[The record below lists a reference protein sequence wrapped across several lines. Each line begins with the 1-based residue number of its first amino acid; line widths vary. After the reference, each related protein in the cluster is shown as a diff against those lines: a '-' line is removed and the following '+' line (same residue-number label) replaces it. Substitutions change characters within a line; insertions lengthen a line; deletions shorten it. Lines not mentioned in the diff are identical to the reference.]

1 MTKDKL
7 IKISFGIALFCIV
20 TGIAIK
26 LMHISFPIPVLLVGI
41 VFSIIYSVIAI
52 QELSTSARI
61 RSSEKVMWIIG
72 FLFFNT
78 ITGLLYFT
86 SRRKMIT
93 GNFKVLNF

>member
-20 TGIAIK
+20 SGIAIK
-26 LMHISFPIPVLLVGI
+26 LLHISFPIPVLLIGI
-41 VFSIIYSVIAI
+41 IFSVIYTVIVI
-52 QELSTSARI
+52 QELLNSNRISSA
-61 RSSEKVMWIIG
+61 EKVMWIVG

-78 ITGLLYFT
+78 FTVILYFA

-93 GNFKVLNF
+93 GTFKVLNF